1 MLSYQDKMDIKHTA
15 YRQAMIQEIRSR
27 LTQIRAFSHNADQ
40 NLDTLP
46 DNIAQIENCL
56 EEIEDLAEILNAI
69 PTTRSTSPEDKS

>member
-1 MLSYQDKMDIKHTA
+1 MLSYQDKMDIKYTA

-40 NLDTLP
+40 DFNTLP

-56 EEIEDLAEILNAI
+56 EEIEDLAETLNVI
-69 PTTRSTSPEDKS
+69 PTTRSTSPEARS